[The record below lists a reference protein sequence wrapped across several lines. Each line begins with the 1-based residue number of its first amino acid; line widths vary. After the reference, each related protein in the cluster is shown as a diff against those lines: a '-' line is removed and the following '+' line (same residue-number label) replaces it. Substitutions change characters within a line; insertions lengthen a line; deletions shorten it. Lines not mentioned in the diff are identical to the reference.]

1 MEGMLRSFEGIYVF
15 KNTNLFAKIIKSL
28 KNWHLNGKESR
39 KDMFYLRNFA
49 WNLKELAN
57 LGFINITPWDS
68 LSRYDHNELPN
79 ATIIL

>member
-39 KDMFYLRNFA
+39 KDMFY
-49 WNLKELAN
+49 
-57 LGFINITPWDS
+57 
-68 LSRYDHNELPN
+68 
-79 ATIIL
+79 